1 MAEQKLTAE
10 KREDSGKGVA
20 RKLRAAG
27 RVPAVLYGHGMQAMP
42 LSVDA
47 KELFRILHTEAGA
60 NVLIDL
66 LIDGQNHL
74 ALPREVQRDYVRDR
88 LLHVDFLAVRRD
100 VKVAVDVRVQ
110 VVGESP
116 GVKSGGVLE
125 HQLWEL
131 HVECFP
137 QDVPDAI
144 EADISAL
151 EVGDSLKVADLKVSP
166 DVTVLTAADETVL
179 AVVTPQVRVVEE
191 EVEEEALAE
200 AEGATAE
207 EAAEEAAEVAEPGEA
222 AAEEGGEG

>member
-10 KREDSGKGVA
+10 KRDASGKGVA

-27 RVPAVLYGHGMQAMP
+27 RVPAVLYGHGMDAMP

-47 KELFRILHTEAGA
+47 RELFHILHTGAGA
-60 NVLIDL
+60 NVLVDL
-66 LIDGQNHL
+66 LVDGRNHL
-74 ALPREVQRDYVRDR
+74 ALPREVQQDHVRGR

-100 VKVAVDVRVQ
+100 VKVAVDVRVE

-125 HQLWEL
+125 HHLWEL

-137 QDVPDAI
+137 QDVPDSI
-144 EADISAL
+144 PADISEL
-151 EVGDSLKVADLKVSP
+151 QVGDSLKVTDLRIP
-166 DVTVLTAADETVL
+166 EAVTVLTPADESVL

-191 EVEEEALAE
+191 EVAAEEALAE

-207 EAAEEAAEVAEPGEA
+207 EATAEAPGSAQEAAP
-222 AAEEGGEG
+222 EEGGEG

>member
-10 KREDSGKGVA
+10 KRDASGKGVA

-27 RVPAVLYGHGMQAMP
+27 RVPAVLYGHGMEAVP

-47 KELFRILHTEAGA
+47 KDLFHIMHTGAGA

-66 LIDGQNHL
+66 LVDGKNHL
-74 ALPREVQRDYVRDR
+74 ALPREVQQDHVRGR

-100 VKVAVDVRVQ
+100 VKVAVDVRVE

-125 HQLWEL
+125 HHLWDL

-137 QDVPDAI
+137 QDVPDSI
-144 EADISAL
+144 PADVSEL
-151 EVGDSLKVADLKVSP
+151 QVGDSLRVADLRIP
-166 DVTVLTAADETVL
+166 AGVTVLTPGEETVL
-179 AVVTPQVRVVEE
+179 AVVIPQVRVVEE
-191 EVEEEALAE
+191 EVAAEEALAE

-207 EAAEEAAEVAEPGEA
+207 EAGEGAEAGQETTPG
-222 AAEEGGEG
+222 EGGEG